1 MLYYKCA
8 TTMMG
13 TSSSKWEGG
22 NEGET
27 GGSDYRTIWHRRG
40 KGSHR
45 GREKTKTE
53 NRGRGVNKRQQEPNI
68 LRGADANGEEA
79 ERQ

>member
-1 MLYYKCA
+1 MKGRRVVVITVRY
-8 TTMMG
+8 G
-13 TSSSKWEGG
+13 
-22 NEGET
+22 T
-27 GGSDYRTIWHRRG
+27 GGGRG
-40 KGSHR
+40 VIGVMKKNKNG
-45 GREKTKTE
+45 

>member
-8 TTMMG
+8 TTVMG
-13 TSSSKWEGG
+13 TSSSKWEGEMKG
-22 NEGET
+22 RLVVVITVRYGT
-27 GGSDYRTIWHRRG
+27 GGGRG
-40 KGSHR
+40 VIGVVK
-45 GREKTKTE
+45 KTKTE